1 MVLVVRVREAWEQI
15 PRLPLTGC
23 VVLGKGMV
31 KNLLG
36 QSTEQMNGIL
46 GNPRAG
52 GSILPQEIRTGE
64 AETNSH
70 IILASFG
77 TLTFFFSFLEA
88 DFPSAYVI
96 GRIMSPTPKM
106 STP

>member
-1 MVLVVRVREAWEQI
+1 MVLVVRVREAWAQI

-52 GSILPQEIRTGE
+52 GSMLPQEIRTGD

-70 IILASFG
+70 TILASFG
-77 TLTFFFSFLEA
+77 TLTFFFLFWRLTSHLL
-88 DFPSAYVI
+88 
-96 GRIMSPTPKM
+96 M
-106 STP
+106 